1 MEKKLSVII
10 PCYNAEPYIHELLGV
25 LNAQIRDEVEVIIVD
40 DGSEKPFE
48 TQYGWARVIRQ
59 KNGGASVARNTGLD
73 NAVGEY
79 IAFID
84 ADDLVNDR
92 YFEILLAKIEAER
105 FDYCYLSWKTLAG
118 GWNCTVKLNS
128 ISDKFPKFNL
138 CVWNRVYRRDMIGE
152 VRFNPKKLIA
162 EDAEFIRDVREEG
175 RKKAFISEYM
185 YYYRSQTPNSLT
197 KRFAEGKLDT
207 KRVVYNFA
215 HVTSDMTYL
224 LEEFKETDRDAE
236 VILMTYKNDL
246 PELERY
252 AMVIPPTAMRGT
264 ELRGENTSLFS
275 AIKRPKRYQIV
286 IWTNRTF
293 AIGGIETF
301 IYNFCYQL
309 HKYYDILVLY
319 EVIDTTQLSRLVDLV
334 SVRKN
339 RPDRTIFCDFVIV
352 NRITDKVPPN
362 VTYGKK
368 IQMCH
373 TCKIVQDWKI
383 PQDNDLKV
391 IVSEVAAKSF
401 GTQADGAEII
411 HNLTAPKKVKGAL
424 LLVSATRL
432 GTFEKGE
439 RRFGAF
445 ARKLRAEG
453 IPFLWLVFSE
463 QAPRE
468 KVEGLVHMN
477 MTLNVAEYV
486 KRADYLV
493 ALSDSESFGYSIV
506 ESLELGT
513 PVITT
518 PIDVLSELGFENG
531 VHGYTIPFD
540 VENTPN
546 LREMYEKRPK
556 FKYKNDNASIIAQ
569 WRSIFGDMKPTG
581 IHEDDIEVVVMKNYQ
596 DVELDRLL
604 TKGSRLKMRY
614 RRAVELENKGLI
626 EIVGD

>member
-1 MEKKLSVII
+1 MIKLSVII

-25 LNAQIRDEVEVIIVD
+25 LNAQIREDVEVIIVD
-40 DGSEKPFE
+40 DGSEKPLE
-48 TQYGWARVIRQ
+48 THYQWAKVIRQ
-59 KNGGASVARNTGLD
+59 PNGGASVARNTGLD
-73 NAVGEY
+73 NATGEY
-79 IAFID
+79 VAFID

-92 YFEILLAKIEAER
+92 YFEILMNKIEEEH

-118 GWNCTVKLNS
+118 GWNYNVKLQSVN
-128 ISDKFPKFNL
+128 DKFPPFNL

-152 VRFNPKKLIA
+152 IRFNPKKLVA
-162 EDAEFIRDVREEG
+162 EDAEFIRDVSEEG
-175 RKKAFISEYM
+175 RKKAFISDYM
-185 YYYRSQTPNSLT
+185 YYYRSTTPDSLT
-197 KRFAEGKLDT
+197 KRFGAGKLDT
-207 KRVVYNFA
+207 KRVIYNFA
-215 HVTSDMTYL
+215 HVTADMTYL
-224 LEEFKETDRDAE
+224 IDEFKETDKDAE
-236 VILMTYKNDL
+236 VILMTYKNDI
-246 PELERY
+246 PELEKY
-252 AMVIPPTAMRGT
+252 AMVIAPQNMRGT

-275 AIKRPKRYQIV
+275 AIKRPKKYQIV

-309 HKYYDILVLY
+309 HELYDILVLY
-319 EVIDTTQLSRLVDLV
+319 ETIDPSQLSRLIDLV

-339 RPDRTIFCDFVIV
+339 HPDRAIFCDFVIV

-373 TCKIVQDWKI
+373 TCKIVPDWRI

-391 IVSEVAAKSF
+391 VVSEVAARSF
-401 GTQADGAEII
+401 GADADGAKII
-411 HNLTAPKKVKGAL
+411 HNLTAPKEVKGAL

-439 RRFGAF
+439 RRFAAF
-445 ARKLRAEG
+445 ARKLKAEG
-453 IPFLWLVFSE
+453 IPFVWLIFSE
-463 QAPRE
+463 QPIKE
-468 KVEGLVHMN
+468 HVDGIVHMN
-477 MTLNVAEYV
+477 MTLDVSQYI

-518 PIDVLSELGFENG
+518 PIDVLDEIGFKDG
-531 VHGYTIPFD
+531 KMGYIIPFD
-540 VENTPN
+540 VSQTEN
-546 LREMYEKRPK
+546 LSEIYQKRPK
-556 FKYKNDNASIIAQ
+556 FKYQNDNDAIISQ
-569 WRSIFGDMKPTG
+569 WREIFGNLTPTG
-581 IHEDDIEVVVMKNYQ
+581 IHEEDVSVVVTKNYT
-596 DVELDRLL
+596 DVELNKTL

-614 RRAVELENKGLI
+614 RRAAELESKGLI